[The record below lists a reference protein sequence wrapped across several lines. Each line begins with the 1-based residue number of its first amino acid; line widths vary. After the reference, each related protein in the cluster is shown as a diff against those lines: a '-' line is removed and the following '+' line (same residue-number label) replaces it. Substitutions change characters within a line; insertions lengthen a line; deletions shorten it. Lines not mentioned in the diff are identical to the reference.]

1 MVEKDTVFKEE
12 LTLQKVEDHWKL
24 KVEGVHDDVVDFL
37 ITEINSTSFST
48 ENKQN
53 EFPKVI
59 TYKLKA
65 EILKATIADD
75 KNAIDF
81 IFEKEGGFTTTE

>member
-1 MVEKDTVFKEE
+1 MIENDTVFKEE
-12 LTLQKVEDHWKL
+12 LSLLKINENWVYRVVGVRED
-24 KVEGVHDDVVDFL
+24 EVDFPV
-37 ITEINSTSFST
+37 TKINSTSFSA

-53 EFPKVI
+53 DFPKGI

-65 EILKATIADD
+65 EFLKATIADG

-81 IFEKEGGFTTTE
+81 IFEK

>member
-1 MVEKDTVFKEE
+1 M
-12 LTLQKVEDHWKL
+12 L
-24 KVEGVHDDVVDFL
+24 KINENWVYRVVGVHEDEVDFL
-37 ITEINSTSFST
+37 ITEINSTSFSA

-53 EFPKVI
+53 DFPKVI

-65 EILKATIADD
+65 EFLKATIADD

-81 IFEKEGGFTTTE
+81 IFEREGRITKTE